1 MDDDGDYLTPYQIK
15 RWKKRIWIENTITNE
30 EFYHGDDTPFW
41 HTMLR
46 NKRDEMNN
54 KVGTKFDLSS
64 KRRQ

>member
-1 MDDDGDYLTPYQIK
+1 MDDYNDYLSPYQIK
-15 RWKKRIWIENTITNE
+15 RWKKRIWIENTSTKE

-46 NKRDEMNN
+46 NERDKMNN